1 MEMKRKKGLS
11 IIIGLLIM
19 LMLAGYIY
27 VIAGAKHVEK
37 LMWEYLETEGYLPE
51 EVKSV
56 GVYHSFLNPLLSR
69 DRWTI
74 RVRLTD
80 ESEAIHLYTVKD
92 GQIDEAAISGNVN

>member
-1 MEMKRKKGLS
+1 
-11 IIIGLLIM
+11 
-19 LMLAGYIY
+19 
-27 VIAGAKHVEK
+27 
-37 LMWEYLETEGYLPE
+37 
-51 EVKSV
+51 
-56 GVYHSFLNPLLSR
+56 LNPLLSR